1 MMTAYLVYYLL
12 PFSDEEL
19 KFELSAPN
27 ADEARLACIEELRSI
42 FGYNIDVQGL
52 ITRVETYNKYFL

>member
-27 ADEARLACIEELRSI
+27 EAEARLACVEELRSI